1 VTAVSNPVSECAG
14 DVFRLFEHGPKAMCR
29 PLSHGSLALSGQPGV
44 ADLNMVVLAQ
54 GSRRDEFLT
63 SLDTVRSGGLDALF
77 VVDEREPDL
86 VEAARALGLLHV
98 GQLPLME
105 RAYLEE
111 QARPSAFNVRRARPE
126 EMEIGNRL
134 AGQAFGIPEDAANGA
149 LPPAFLERP
158 GNELWIAEEDGAAV
172 GSGVF
177 LREGERVG
185 VYVMSTPAA
194 NRRRG
199 IGEAVLVNAIRTY
212 ADEGVRRFTL
222 GATEQGFPLYQRL
235 GFEVVATP
243 HLFVAGASQQF
254 PGH

>member
-1 VTAVSNPVSECAG
+1 VTAVSDPVRECAG
-14 DVFRLFEHGPKAMCR
+14 DLFRLFEHGQQAMCR
-29 PLSHGSLALSGQPGV
+29 PLSHGSLALSGQTGV
-44 ADLNMVVLAQ
+44 ADLNMVVLAR
-54 GSRRDEFLT
+54 GSTRDEFL
-63 SLDTVRSGGLDALF
+63 SGLDAVRSGGLDGLF
-77 VVDEREPDL
+77 VIDEREPEL
-86 VEAARALGLLHV
+86 VEEARGLGLLHV

-105 RAYLEE
+105 RVSVEE
-111 QARPSAFNVRRARPE
+111 QERGSTFQIRRAQPE

-134 AGQAFGIPEDAANGA
+134 AGEAFGIPEEAANGA

-158 GNELWIAEEDGAAV
+158 GNELWLAEEDGAAV

-177 LREGERVG
+177 LRDGNRVG

-194 NRRRG
+194 NQRRG
-199 IGEAVLVNAIRTY
+199 IGEAILVHAMRIY
-212 ADEGVRRFTL
+212 SDEGVRRFTL